1 MAVRANPA
9 LKRDCRATRQNTGV
23 AGRRVLACY
32 PRMRMCVML
41 LSQVHLVVEELFEKL
56 TVLLELSG
64 NNHDSERALF
74 SYDENVG
81 WRGRLQ

>member
-1 MAVRANPA
+1 M
-9 LKRDCRATRQNTGV
+9 G
-23 AGRRVLACY
+23 
-32 PRMRMCVML
+32 MSVML

-56 TVLLELSG
+56 TMLLELSG
-64 NNHDSERALF
+64 NYDDSEWALF

>member
-1 MAVRANPA
+1 
-9 LKRDCRATRQNTGV
+9 
-23 AGRRVLACY
+23 
-32 PRMRMCVML
+32 MCVIL
-41 LSQVHLVVEELFEKL
+41 LSQVHLPVEELFKSL

-64 NNHDSERALF
+64 NKHDSERALF

>member
-1 MAVRANPA
+1 
-9 LKRDCRATRQNTGV
+9 
-23 AGRRVLACY
+23 
-32 PRMRMCVML
+32 ML
-41 LSQVHLVVEELFEKL
+41 LSQVHLVVEELFVKL

-74 SYDENVG
+74 SYHENVG